1 MALLFSVPKRAE
13 DHLRPFQPSASY
25 IDYNNLA
32 MPHYRIYRMKDSPRQ
47 QFRWAPHLSGCAA
60 LKPKEYEPRGEVQA
74 RHEYEAWQLMRDSD
88 EPITVGDLL
97 ETEDGQLRICK
108 YVGFE
113 PAQWVLPEPKLH
125 AEPGS
130 GAQPAESNAS

>member
-1 MALLFSVPKRAE
+1 
-13 DHLRPFQPSASY
+13 
-25 IDYNNLA
+25 

-97 ETEDGQLRICK
+97 EAEDGQLRICK

-113 PAQWVLPEPKLH
+113 PAQWVLPEPQLH
-125 AEPGS
+125 AEPEG
-130 GAQPAESNAS
+130 GTQPAESSVS